1 MGQKPKISKRAN
13 LVCNASKAD
22 AEKAHPYL
30 TEQRRLVLIDL
41 WDTGKSERLMQ
52 MRATDILKQLA
63 NPADLLLLSAAMVV
77 AGPVMAGTFLWSL
90 LR

>member
-1 MGQKPKISKRAN
+1 MHRKRTQKRHIHISLK
-13 LVCNASKAD
+13 
-22 AEKAHPYL
+22 
-30 TEQRRLVLIDL
+30 QRRLVLIDL